1 MKRQSLQALPVLAL
15 LLLWLAGGC
24 TGTEVEGEEPV
35 LPSGSILSVQIP
47 AGVIPLQ
54 TVTPVDTKSVG
65 VAGCEADSL
74 SNDRGFPLAQTP
86 ADSLPDVTRAS
97 QPTYARAIVLQYKG
111 GTLQNTGKTDIDNYT
126 IGNSISAKLVAGE
139 GCNVYVLVVN
149 ETATSG
155 GDAAFATES
164 GLKTATYDL
173 YAKFPSPTDN
183 DIPLAGA
190 LTGVNV
196 VRLTVDGAESGLIQ
210 QSGSQDV
217 VRVQLKRIAAC
228 LKLDFRYGLKGYLA
242 DANSGKIMNVPQSMP
257 LIEPAGDTCP
267 DESAPFGSISFTL
280 TDCDGDNDDQPATSV
295 VRYVPANK
303 RGSAP
308 GISRPS
314 DKYGANAPSAKCTYI
329 AFTAKEK
336 ANPAHMLTYSFY
348 LGANNT
354 TDFNIER
361 NTVYTLNSTISQG
374 AGGDNRVTEA
384 GLMPELHTDPLVQSI
399 TSTGATLRGT
409 LSNQGNLTE
418 YGFYYKAET
427 SFEGASGATK
437 LASANLS
444 GGSFTASLTGLTAKK
459 VYYFR
464 SYAVSGGQTL
474 YGELASFSTN
484 ADGAP
489 VLTTLVA
496 PVSATDGRSAASSG
510 NAVANATAWGIV
522 YALTTGLQ
530 PAQGQGTRQ
539 AGSGNAV
546 TLTPLTPGT
555 DYYYYHY
562 ASNAQGY
569 VYSSAEK
576 SFRTKNYPATPT
588 AASVTSTEVNKL
600 KFQGTLPERLNAVD
614 DYPATAG
621 VKLWTSNPGALSPSA
636 AVPTP
641 SAGLAFASPATPG
654 AKTVDWTAMTAGQT
668 YYYAVYSTNGVGTV
682 YHAASAPS
690 FTASAALPDPSPKTK
705 TVGPQPAT
713 GAFTITT
720 TGRNTNAAVAGSAVT
735 VASGNGTT
743 SKSITVV
750 ANTTAGQRSS
760 TLTFTTV
767 GELPLRSNT
776 ATVTQYGVVFPAS
789 FGNVTDVSKDG
800 KAATSVPVTA
810 NIPWQATSNAAWCT
824 IDGSS
829 QTGSTHTGANTQ
841 TGSDQNFTYTVAK
854 NEGTSRTATVTVKGT
869 GSFTGFSKTFTV
881 AQLSGTWLNIDKT
894 NMTTGPQASS
904 HALAITSNTSWT
916 LASSNTSVAT
926 VGTASGTNNANPA
939 ISLKDYTTAGSSRT
953 ATITVTPTES
963 DKKSYTITQYGVVF
977 PASFGNVTGVSKDGK
992 AATSVSVTANIPWQ
1006 ATSNASWCTIANG
1019 SQTGDNTQAGSAKS
1033 FTYTVAQNTGVA
1045 RTATITVKG
1054 TGSFT
1059 GFTQTFTVAQLAGG
1073 QINIKP
1079 GDPGSDNSDIDFTA
1093 PVLTINQALADVYKN
1108 KESNLT
1114 TYPPFNYDG
1123 GASSGT
1129 TGSDRNGV
1137 SSSCTL
1143 TKEYSIEVEKTER
1156 GTTISSYVVAID
1168 YCKGLG
1174 TGWRVPTIIELKGMY
1189 DNRATLQSAGCAAFI
1204 SNVYWSS
1211 SVYGGNADRRCVLY
1225 FFTIDSFSWGGTT
1238 GYNYYVRCVRDI

>member
-1 MKRQSLQALPVLAL
+1 MRRQSLQALPVLAL

-35 LPSGSILSVQIP
+35 APSGSILSVQIP

-65 VAGCEADSL
+65 VAGCKADSL
-74 SNDRGFPLAQTP
+74 CNGQGFPP
-86 ADSLPDVTRAS
+86 ADSLPAVTRAG

-149 ETATSG
+149 ETTTSG

-164 GLKTATYDL
+164 GLKAATYDL
-173 YAKFPSPTDN
+173 YTKFPSPTDN

-210 QSGSQDV
+210 QSGSQDA
-217 VRVQLKRIAAC
+217 VRVQLKRIAAR

-257 LIEPAGDTCP
+257 LIEPAGDTYP
-267 DESAPFGSISFTL
+267 DESAPFGSVSFTL
-280 TDCDGDNDDQPATSV
+280 TDCDGDNNDQPATSV

-303 RGSAP
+303 RGSTP

-314 DKYGANAPSAKCTYI
+314 DKYSANAPSGKCTYI
-329 AFTAKEK
+329 TFTAKEK

-361 NTVYTLNSTISQG
+361 NTVYTLNSPISQG
-374 AGGDNRVTEA
+374 AAGDNRVTET

-399 TSTGATLRGT
+399 TSAGATLRAT

-437 LASANLS
+437 LASTNLS
-444 GGSFTASLTGLTAKK
+444 GGSFTASLTGLTPKK

-496 PVSATDGRSAASSG
+496 PVSATDGRSATSSG
-510 NAVANATAWGIV
+510 NAITNATAWGIV
-522 YALTTGLQ
+522 YSLTTGLQ
-530 PAQGQGTRQ
+530 PTLGQGIRQ
-539 AGSGNAV
+539 AGSGNDV

-569 VYSSAEK
+569 VYSSTEK
-576 SFRTKNYPATPT
+576 SFRTKDYPATPT
-588 AASVTSTEVNKL
+588 AASVTSTEANKL
-600 KFQGTLPERLNAVD
+600 KFQGTLPERLNAAD
-614 DYPATAG
+614 DYPAAAG
-621 VKLWTSNPGALSPSA
+621 VKLWTSNPGTLSSSA

-641 SAGLAFASPATPG
+641 AASLAFASPAAPG
-654 AKTVDWTAMTAGQT
+654 TKTVDWTAMTAGQT
-668 YYYAVYSTNGVGTV
+668 YYYAAFSTNGVGTV

-690 FTASAALPDPSPKTK
+690 FTASVALSDPSPKTK
-705 TVGPQPAT
+705 AVGPQPAI

-720 TGRNTNAAVAGSAVT
+720 TGRNTNAAVSGSAVT
-735 VASGNGTT
+735 VASGNGTA

-750 ANTTAGQRSS
+750 ANTATAQRSS

-789 FGNVTDVSKDG
+789 FSNVTNVPKEG
-800 KAATSVPVTA
+800 KAATA
-810 NIPWQATSNAAWCT
+810 
-824 IDGSS
+824 
-829 QTGSTHTGANTQ
+829 
-841 TGSDQNFTYTVAK
+841 
-854 NEGTSRTATVTVKGT
+854 
-869 GSFTGFSKTFTV
+869 
-881 AQLSGTWLNIDKT
+881 
-894 NMTTGPQASS
+894 
-904 HALAITSNTSWT
+904 
-916 LASSNTSVAT
+916 
-926 VGTASGTNNANPA
+926 
-939 ISLKDYTTAGSSRT
+939 
-953 ATITVTPTES
+953 
-963 DKKSYTITQYGVVF
+963 
-977 PASFGNVTGVSKDGK
+977 
-992 AATSVSVTANIPWQ
+992 VSVTANIPWQ
-1006 ATSNASWCTIANG
+1006 ATSNSAWCTIANG
-1019 SQTGDNTQAGSAKS
+1019 SQTGDNTQTGSAKS
-1033 FTYTVAQNTGVA
+1033 FTYAIAQNTGAA

-1059 GFTQTFTVAQLAGG
+1059 GTSRTFTVAQLAGG

-1079 GDPGSDNSDIDFTA
+1079 GDPNGDNSNVDFTA
-1093 PVLTINQALADVYKN
+1093 PVLTIDQSVANAYKA
-1108 KESNLT
+1108 KQSDFT
-1114 TYPPFNYDG
+1114 AYPPFNYDG
-1123 GASSGT
+1123 GVVTGIL
-1129 TGSDRNGV
+1129 GSDYRGV
-1137 SSSCTL
+1137 SSTASISTP
-1143 TKEYSIEVEKTER
+1143 YSIEVSKTQPS
-1156 GTTISSYVVAID
+1156 GTYRYDNGNAKAECT
-1168 YCKGLG
+1168 KLG
-1174 TGWRVPTIIELKGMY
+1174 SGWRLPTQIELFAMY
-1189 DNRATLQSAGCAAFI
+1189 QNKSKLESVSGFAAFI
-1204 SNVYWSS
+1204 SSDYWSS
-1211 SVYGGNADRRCVLY
+1211 SVNSGNAGRRCILY
-1225 FFTIDSFSWGGTT
+1225 FSSGSFGNGTT
-1238 GYNYYVRCVRDI
+1238 SVSSYVRCVRDI